1 MGAHYGPWIEAMV
14 PIALGFVVRRG
25 PSGEVFG
32 ELGKSSFIPAKVP
45 TLPHRI
51 LTQAVCSQR
60 RLCPPFLRLCLWAAF
75 PSRLAFNVLHG
86 AGRPLLMPVCH
97 IEPPINWASV
107 YPSPTALLLVW
118 TQIGSLLVPS
128 GLNHAQSHLYLRL
141 TGHRVLVGAHMSYE
155 SLCGIGCRVTWCPT
169 EECLISNRTLI
180 VNLTASKIPGPPLI
194 FTSSSKY
201 ALVPYTQCELGPLRE
216 SSLAQGPT

>member
-1 MGAHYGPWIEAMV
+1 MGAHYGPWIEATV

-32 ELGKSSFIPAKVP
+32 ELGKSSFILAKVP
-45 TLPHRI
+45 TLPHQDSDTSC
-51 LTQAVCSQR
+51 LFSGNAVSS
-60 RLCPPFLRLCLWAAF
+60 FLEALWAAF

-97 IEPPINWASV
+97 VEPPINWASV

-128 GLNHAQSHLYLRL
+128 GLNHTQPHLYLRL
-141 TGHRVLVGAHMSYE
+141 TGHRGLVGAHLSYE
-155 SLCGIGCRVTWCPT
+155 SLRGPGCRVTWYPT

-180 VNLTASKIPGPPLI
+180 VNLMASKIPGPPLI
-194 FTSSSKY
+194 FTSNSKY
-201 ALVPYTQCELGPLRE
+201 ALGPLYT
-216 SSLAQGPT
+216 L